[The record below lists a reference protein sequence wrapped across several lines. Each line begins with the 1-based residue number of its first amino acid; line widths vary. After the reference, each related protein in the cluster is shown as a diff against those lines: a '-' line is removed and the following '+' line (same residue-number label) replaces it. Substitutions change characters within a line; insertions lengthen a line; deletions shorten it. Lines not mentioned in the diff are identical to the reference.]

1 MLALPPGAGASRCF
15 SCAVLT
21 YVRPAFAWFQE
32 LAHNWPAIA
41 FIEGESPMWKDRLTM
56 RLVLVAIFFISV
68 HGVASAQATR
78 TWVSGVGDDAN
89 PCSRT
94 APCKTFAGAISK
106 TAAGGE
112 ISVLDPG
119 GFGGVTITKSI
130 TINNVGGEAGV
141 LVSGTN
147 AIVINAAAT
156 DRVTLRGLTIEG
168 LGTGL
173 AGIRVLSA
181 AEVIVDDCQVQGFR
195 GANSSGILLAPSS
208 GTSRLTVRNSAINA
222 NGQATAGSAG
232 ITVKPT
238 STATAIADIN
248 NTHLANNGTGLYT
261 DSSATTGSVFVTIS
275 NSQIVGNTLDGVLVK
290 ATATGNHKVAVENN
304 TIANNAFTPPVAA
317 GVRADGAAATVRIYN
332 NIITFNRIGV
342 KLDNSGVINSYGG
355 NIINGNYDNGTFTST
370 QATQ

>member
-1 MLALPPGAGASRCF
+1 
-15 SCAVLT
+15 
-21 YVRPAFAWFQE
+21 
-32 LAHNWPAIA
+32 
-41 FIEGESPMWKDRLTM
+41 MWKDRLTV
-56 RLVLVAIFFISV
+56 RLVLAAIFFISV
-68 HGVASAQATR
+68 HGAASAQASR

-119 GFGGVTITKSI
+119 GYGGVTITKSI
-130 TINNVGGEAGV
+130 TINNTGGEAGV

-147 AIVINAAAT
+147 AIIINAAAT

-173 AGIRVLSA
+173 NGIRVLSA
-181 AEVIVDDCQVQGFR
+181 AEVVVDNCQIQGFR
-195 GANSSGILLAPSS
+195 GTSPAAGIVLAPSS
-208 GTSRLTVRNSAINA
+208 GTTRLTVRDSTINA
-222 NGQATAGSAG
+222 NGQAVAGNGNAG
-232 ITVKPT
+232 IAVKPT
-238 STATAIADIN
+238 GSGTAIADIN
-248 NTHLANNGTGLYT
+248 NTHLANNGTGLFT
-261 DSSATTGSVFVTIS
+261 DSSLTTGSVFVTIS
-275 NSQIVGNTLDGVLVK
+275 NSQIVGNTLDGVLAK
-290 ATATGNHKVAVENN
+290 AAATGNHRVAVENN

-317 GVRADGAAATVRIYN
+317 GVRADGTAATVRIYN
-332 NIITFNRIGV
+332 NVITFNRIGV

-355 NIINGNYDNGTFTST
+355 NIINGNYDNGTFSST